1 MATTEKNY
9 TREREDSISNY
20 DDLSVMSDCTEVTV
34 STQIKTITSVQQFLI
49 DMENEI
55 QDMSENM
62 LQEKP
67 RETKKDCKSQN

>member
-1 MATTEKNY
+1 MATTEKNN
-9 TREREDSISNY
+9 TIEREDSISNY

-55 QDMSENM
+55 QDISRNVT
-62 LQEKP
+62 
-67 RETKKDCKSQN
+67 RESKKDCKSQN

>member
-9 TREREDSISNY
+9 TREREDSMSNY

-34 STQIKTITSVQQFLI
+34 STQIKTITSVQQFLA